1 LYLEKGAPSVRI
13 AVGSDHRGF
22 QLKDKLRAMLQSK
35 GHEVFDVGTQGSESV
50 DYPDF
55 SCIVAE
61 KVRDQDVERG
71 ILICGTGIG
80 MAITANKFRGVRAA
94 PCADEVS
101 AELSRRHNNA
111 NVLCLS
117 GDMLSVRA
125 AERIVEMWI
134 TTDFE
139 GGRHSRR
146 IQKIEEIEKQQSCDL
161 GE

>member
-1 LYLEKGAPSVRI
+1 MRI

-22 QLKDKLRAMLQSK
+22 QLKDKIRAMLQSK
-35 GHEVFDVGTQGSESV
+35 GHEVSDVGTQGSGSV

-55 SCIVAE
+55 AHVVAE
-61 KVRDQDVERG
+61 KVRDREADRG
-71 ILICGTGIG
+71 VLICGTGIG

-101 AELSRRHNNA
+101 AELSRRHNDA
-111 NVLCLS
+111 NILCLS

-125 AERIVEMWI
+125 AERIVEVWLA
-134 TTDFE
+134 TEFE

-146 IQKIEEIEKQQSCDL
+146 IGKIEEIERQKGSDTP
-161 GE
+161 

>member
-1 LYLEKGAPSVRI
+1 MRV
-13 AVGSDHRGF
+13 AVGSDHRGY
-22 QLKDKLRAMLQSK
+22 QLKDKILTMLRSK
-35 GHEVFDVGTQGSESV
+35 GHDVLDVGTSGTESV

-55 SCIVAE
+55 ACIVAE
-61 KVRDQDVERG
+61 KVRDHEVDRG
-71 ILICGTGIG
+71 VLICGTGIG

-101 AELSRRHNNA
+101 AELSRRHNDA

-134 TTDFE
+134 ATEFE

-146 IQKIEEIEKQQSCDL
+146 IQKIEQIETADDCGTS
-161 GE
+161 